1 LIERGIEGRGRVWL
15 RGRLREAI
23 QLWVA
28 GHGGGSHDDRE
39 RMDVKREGD
48 NKNQRKEN
56 KGLRM

>member
-39 RMDVKREGD
+39 RVEVK
-48 NKNQRKEN
+48 
-56 KGLRM
+56 KGRRQ